1 MTDVNKPPSRQ
12 HLARQLD
19 FETLVAQLEEARAEK
34 AIYCRG
40 HEDLPGLL
48 IWNYTNKCVY
58 DKMWTPISMHA
69 RGLIL
74 DIERREVVATPFP
87 KFFNVSEEAE
97 GRLTLP
103 DKPFEVF
110 EKLDGSLII
119 LFHWKGEWRAA
130 TRGALG
136 TDQALWAQDWLAGKD
151 LAALDPSAIYLCE
164 AIYPENRIVIE
175 YAESGLVLLSAY
187 DAEGF
192 EFSAEAIYATAEQLG
207 WKAAKRYSFA
217 NTAELFASAAAIP
230 ETEEGYILRFEDGH
244 RLKLKGSAYC
254 RLHALIS
261 RITPLAIWEMMQAGD
276 DLEAVRQRIPEEFWA
291 DFDQIAALI
300 QGQIDARVGRVMEHK
315 ERLVDASDNDV
326 GLTLNTLPEDVRNL
340 IFIARKIEGPLL
352 QDRKAHQ
359 TLYRD
364 ARPTLN
370 QLEGYTPSYA
380 LARSIES
387 DE

>member
-1 MTDVNKPPSRQ
+1 MTEVHKPPSQQ

-19 FETLVAQLEEARAEK
+19 FETLLAQLEEARAEK

-69 RGLIL
+69 RGLVL
-74 DIERREVVATPFP
+74 DMERREVVATPFP
-87 KFFNVSEEAE
+87 KFFNVSEQA
-97 GRLTLP
+97 GGPLSLP

-119 LFHWKGEWRAA
+119 LFHWKGRWHAA

-136 TDQALWAQDWLAGKD
+136 TEQAQWAEGWMANKD
-151 LAALDPSAIYLCE
+151 LSALEPGVTYLCE

-187 DAEGF
+187 DADGF
-192 EFSAEAIYATAEQLG
+192 ELRAEVTYAMADKLG
-207 WKAAKRYSFA
+207 WKAAKRYSFG
-217 NTAELFASAAAIP
+217 TVAELFASAETLP

-254 RLHALIS
+254 RVHALIS
-261 RITPLAIWEMMQAGD
+261 RITPLAIWELMQAGD
-276 DLEAVRQRIPEEFWA
+276 DLESVRRQIPEEFWS
-291 DFDQIAALI
+291 DFDQIAAPI
-300 QGQIDARVGRVMEHK
+300 QGQIDARIARVMEYK
-315 ERLVDASDNDV
+315 ERLTDLSDKEV
-326 GLTLNTLPEDVRNL
+326 GLSLKTLPEDVRGL
-340 IFIARKIEGPLL
+340 IFIARRIKGPLIE
-352 QDRKAHQ
+352 DRKARQ
-359 TLYRD
+359 SIYREV
-364 ARPTLN
+364 RPTLN
-370 QLEGYTPSYA
+370 ELEGYTPSYA
-380 LARSIES
+380 LARSIQSGE
-387 DE
+387 

>member
-1 MTDVNKPPSRQ
+1 MTEVYKPPSRQ

-58 DKMWTPISMHA
+58 DKMWTPITMHA

-74 DIERREVVATPFP
+74 DMVRREVVATPFP
-87 KFFNVSEEAE
+87 KFFNVSEEAR
-97 GRLTLP
+97 GPLTLP

-136 TDQALWAQDWLAGKD
+136 TDQALWAQDWMAGKD
-151 LAALDPSAIYLCE
+151 LAELDPSATYLCE

-192 EFSAEAIYATAEQLG
+192 EFNSEATYATAERLG

-217 NTAELFASAAAIP
+217 STAELFASAETIP

-244 RLKLKGSAYC
+244 RLKLKGGAYC
-254 RLHALIS
+254 RVHALIS
-261 RITPLAIWEMMQAGD
+261 RVTPLAIWEMMQAGD
-276 DLEAVRQRIPEEFWA
+276 DLEAVRRQIPEEFWA

-315 ERLVDASDNDV
+315 ERLAGLSDKEV
-326 GLTLNTLPEDVRNL
+326 GLSLKTLPEDVRSL

-352 QDRKAHQ
+352 EDRKAHQ

-364 ARPTLN
+364 VRPTLN

-380 LARSIES
+380 LARSIQSGE
-387 DE
+387 